1 MGDTPEGKKPSLDRR
16 GFVKSTL
23 LCGGAVLLTGIP
35 LTSFFL
41 APAMR
46 KGTGKWVDFGPA
58 KDLNPGKTDMLTY
71 EFMVKDGWKVLPQR
85 GFVWAKSGDDQDLK
99 VFSSICTHLGCHV
112 IWKEEKQIFQC
123 PCHSGKFDANGQ
135 PISGPP
141 KRPLSV
147 LEHKIEEDKLMVYLA
162 F

>member
-41 APAMR
+41 APAMK

-58 KDLNPGKTDMLTY
+58 EDLNPGKTDMLTY

-85 GFVWAKSGDDQDLK
+85 GPGLQCHLERGKADFSVPLPLGK
-99 VFSSICTHLGCHV
+99 V
-112 IWKEEKQIFQC
+112 
-123 PCHSGKFDANGQ
+123 
-135 PISGPP
+135 
-141 KRPLSV
+141 
-147 LEHKIEEDKLMVYLA
+147 
-162 F
+162 